1 MPENEPNIITRTVEF
16 DLNNLPPLTDEQK
29 ARLEAIAKMPDSEI
43 DYSDAPYRPDAVWT
57 KSLGFP
63 LRNKRQISLR
73 IDADV
78 LDWFKDTGSRY
89 QTRINAVLR
98 SYVQAQEAAK
108 PRRTTTG

>member
-1 MPENEPNIITRTVEF
+1 MHKNEPNIVTRTL
-16 DLNNLPPLTDEQK
+16 DLDNLPPLTDEQK
-29 ARLEAIAKMPDSEI
+29 ARLDAIANMPDSEI

-73 IDADV
+73 LDADV
-78 LDWFKDTGSRY
+78 LDWFKATGSRY

-98 SYVQAQEAAK
+98 SYVQAQD
-108 PRRTTTG
+108 TGTAG

>member
-1 MPENEPNIITRTVEF
+1 MPKNEPDIITRTVEF

-29 ARLEAIAKMPDSEI
+29 ARLEAIAKMPDNEI

-57 KSLGFP
+57 RSLDFP
-63 LRNKRQISLR
+63 LKNKRQISLR

-78 LDWFKDTGSRY
+78 LDWFKGTGSRY

-98 SYVQAQEAAK
+98 SYVQAQEVAN
-108 PRRTTTG
+108 PRRTGTG

>member
-1 MPENEPNIITRTVEF
+1 MPKNVPNIITRTL
-16 DLNNLPPLTDEQK
+16 DPNNPPKITAEQK
-29 ARLEAIAKMPDSEI
+29 KRLATIVAMPDSEI

-57 KSLGFP
+57 KALGFP

-78 LDWFKDTGSRY
+78 LDWFKGTGSRY

-98 SYVQAQEAAK
+98 SYVQAQEAANSQ
-108 PRRTTTG
+108 RSATG

>member
-1 MPENEPNIITRTVEF
+1 MPKNAPSIIRRTL
-16 DLNNLPPLTDEQK
+16 DPDNPPKITAEQK
-29 ARLEAIAKMPDSEI
+29 KRLAAIAAMPDSEI

-78 LDWFKDTGSRY
+78 LDWFKATGSRY

-98 SYVQAQEAAK
+98 SYVQAQEAGAAH
-108 PRRTTTG
+108 RSGTTG

>member
-1 MPENEPNIITRTVEF
+1 MHKNDSNIVTRTL
-16 DLNNLPPLTDEQK
+16 DLDHLPPLTDEQK
-29 ARLEAIAKMPDSEI
+29 ARLDAIARMPDSEI

-78 LDWFKDTGSRY
+78 LDWFKATGSRY

-98 SYVQAQEAAK
+98 SYVQAQEAGAAH
-108 PRRTTTG
+108 RSGTTG